1 MLLPLLQSLSQGT
14 SCGVEACIPFLVA
27 IVWGNVV
34 VVVVVVVVVGIGA
47 HLDCCQDPCSA
58 TIKNFTSTL
67 VVMDCVTVVS
77 RLSSC
82 PIVLVL
88 CTTAVLFSSDKLSE
102 AQGLDP

>member
-14 SCGVEACIPFLVA
+14 SCGVKACIPFLVA
-27 IVWGNVV
+27 IVWGNN
-34 VVVVVVVVVGIGA
+34 VVVVVVVVGIGA
-47 HLDCCQDPCSA
+47 HLDCCKDPCSA

-82 PIVLVL
+82 PIVGVL